1 MDMTMSATPVSVP
14 RQVTNFIAHFLE
26 MCIAMCAVG
35 TPIVLAVFRWVPD
48 TLGFVSP
55 AASAPELSLLL
66 ISLIYTAP
74 MVAWMRFRGM
84 PGRPVAEMA
93 LATVVAVMILI
104 GLKVVGV
111 VDADTF
117 GSFVGPKFC
126 GPGCAAMVIAMLP
139 RLSLYTGGSGH
150 HMHGSAAAA

>member
-1 MDMTMSATPVSVP
+1 MDMTMATTPISVP
-14 RQVTNFIAHFLE
+14 RQLANFIAHFLE

-55 AASAPELSLLL
+55 AASAQELSLLA
-66 ISLIYTAP
+66 ISVIYTAP
-74 MVAWMRFRGM
+74 MVGWMRFRGM
-84 PGRPVAEMA
+84 PGRPVGEMA
-93 LATVVAVMILI
+93 AATMVAAVVLI
-104 GLKVVGV
+104 GLNVVGV
-111 VDADTF
+111 LDAETF
-117 GSFVGPKFC
+117 GSYVGPKFC

-139 RLSLYTGGSGH
+139 RLSLYTGRTGH